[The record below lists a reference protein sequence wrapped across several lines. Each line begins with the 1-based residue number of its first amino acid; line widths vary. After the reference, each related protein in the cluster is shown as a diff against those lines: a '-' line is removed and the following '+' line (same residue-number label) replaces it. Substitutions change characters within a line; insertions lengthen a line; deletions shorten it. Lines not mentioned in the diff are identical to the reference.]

1 MLRLFL
7 TDNLKIQEGK
17 MELTTDRLRL
27 RPWEDS
33 DAARLYELA
42 KDPAVG
48 PAAGW
53 PAHKSV

>member
-1 MLRLFL
+1 
-7 TDNLKIQEGK
+7 

-42 KDPAVG
+42 KDRSCRWLARP
-48 PAAGW
+48 
-53 PAHKSV
+53 